1 MYLGQESWGQQA
13 SYGGQGMGQQIVQP
27 RQVQPNMMQGGA
39 QEVGA
44 AVHVSFVGC
53 VNDVV
58 GPIIRG
64 DYTRFCVNHGK
75 PAFKKQASPGGMEVM
90 IYFWDERDGPA
101 ASGWWL
107 GPKLGSDHVW
117 GFHPNKAA
125 RTPPTTGW
133 QVPHSGP
140 ADPTCILRVK
150 GPQQQQPQP
159 QQQQWGQQQQPQQN
173 WQQQQQ
179 QKQQAAQQAAQKAA
193 QLKQQQMQQQQML
206 QKQRMEQVKK
216 QQEELRI
223 KQEEQKKKQEE
234 QKKKQAEELAVK
246 RKEQAAVAAIRQKLM
261 KLKTASPDNFEAHL
275 KEFEEVQAK
284 EMANCGSQ
292 AATMQTEG
300 EKGVEAA
307 RERLKQ
313 LEERKI
319 KNEALMKEN
328 EEKRKKAA
336 AVAEERNG
344 ELEQLVGK
352 AEAASTKLTEAVA
365 KLTDDADITAKKL
378 AAATKAIETA
388 TEAAA
393 EEVKGCAEFLTA
405 KTAELAPGGIVMA
418 PEVRQSTQKLRSRL
432 EEVKKANN
440 MAAGKLRSGQQVA
453 EKKIAAKL
461 VTSKADALFTKY
473 DKDKDGSLSKDELLA
488 YASGEFKFTIP
499 GDTAAAIVKNLSGGA
514 KGVKKDLF
522 QKLKVQVGI
531 AREAAKDV
539 VRKQE
544 RLAKEKRLEELKE
557 ALQVKID
564 AAEKTVGETE
574 ELVVAAEKEAVPLVG
589 VKTSSAIM
597 AHVSGIE
604 AAVEK
609 AKVSVTASKET
620 VEALSEGVDADLAVW
635 LGIKVKKLDAKLG
648 KMDPRLT
655 KATSTVGRLQA
666 EGKRRD
672 TAEVGAFEK
681 RALATIKY
689 HQKAKTLSND
699 DVLAAIS
706 KKDKIAPDE
715 FVKFVQGCE
724 KEPTKEGAEETA
736 ELSADDLKR
745 VFAHLDEAS
754 AGSLSKDSFLNFIR
768 VYMKVTVATAIT
780 SEISIKDSKS
790 LRRLEVGEVV
800 EILEGP
806 TKEDSVDVMRVRAR
820 TVTDNIDGWITT
832 EGNKGTSFLA
842 EGGSLWRV
850 VKETI
855 LTGDFD
861 LDGENK
867 ESRKLKVGEILEVR
881 EWAKKEEKSGLMRM
895 KCRCKSDG
903 MVGYVTTVGNT
914 GTVFVEVV

>member
-1 MYLGQESWGQQA
+1 
-13 SYGGQGMGQQIVQP
+13 
-27 RQVQPNMMQGGA
+27 
-39 QEVGA
+39 
-44 AVHVSFVGC
+44 
-53 VNDVV
+53 
-58 GPIIRG
+58 
-64 DYTRFCVNHGK
+64 
-75 PAFKKQASPGGMEVM
+75 
-90 IYFWDERDGPA
+90 
-101 ASGWWL
+101 
-107 GPKLGSDHVW
+107 
-117 GFHPNKAA
+117 
-125 RTPPTTGW
+125 
-133 QVPHSGP
+133 
-140 ADPTCILRVK
+140 
-150 GPQQQQPQP
+150 
-159 QQQQWGQQQQPQQN
+159 
-173 WQQQQQ
+173 
-179 QKQQAAQQAAQKAA
+179 
-193 QLKQQQMQQQQML
+193 MQQQQMQ

-223 KQEEQKKKQEE
+223 KQAE

-246 RKEQAAVAAIRQKLM
+246 RKEQTAVAAIRQKII
-261 KLKTASPDNFEAHL
+261 KLKSSTAENFEANL
-275 KEFEEVQAK
+275 KEYEEVKEK
-284 EMANCGSQ
+284 EMGNCGSQ
-292 AATMQTEG
+292 AAATVTEG
-300 EKGVEAA
+300 DKAVEAA
-307 RERLKQ
+307 KERLAQ
-313 LEERKI
+313 LEERKV
-319 KNEALMKEN
+319 KNAALMKEN
-328 EEKRKKAA
+328 EEKRTAAA

-473 DKDKDGSLSKDELLA
+473 DKDKDGSLNKAELLA
-488 YASGEFKFTIP
+488 YAKGEFKFTIP
-499 GDTAAAIVKNLSGGA
+499 GDAADAIVKNLSGGA

-531 AREAAKDV
+531 AREQAKDA

-706 KKDKIAPDE
+706 KKDKIALGE
-715 FVKFVQGCE
+715 FVKFVQNCE
-724 KEPTKEGAEETA
+724 KEPKKEGEAEVA
-736 ELSADDLKR
+736 ELSEDDLKR
-745 VFAHLDEAS
+745 VFAHLDEES
-754 AGSLSKDSFLNFIR
+754 AGSLSKEKLLNFIR
-768 VYMKVTVATAIT
+768 VYMKVTKETAIT

-790 LRRLEVGEVV
+790 IRRLEIGEVV

-842 EGGSLWRV
+842 PGGNLWKV

-861 LDGENK
+861 LDGDNK
-867 ESRKLKVGEILEVR
+867 ESTRKLKVGEVVEVR

>member
-1 MYLGQESWGQQA
+1 
-13 SYGGQGMGQQIVQP
+13 
-27 RQVQPNMMQGGA
+27 
-39 QEVGA
+39 
-44 AVHVSFVGC
+44 
-53 VNDVV
+53 
-58 GPIIRG
+58 
-64 DYTRFCVNHGK
+64 
-75 PAFKKQASPGGMEVM
+75 
-90 IYFWDERDGPA
+90 
-101 ASGWWL
+101 
-107 GPKLGSDHVW
+107 
-117 GFHPNKAA
+117 
-125 RTPPTTGW
+125 
-133 QVPHSGP
+133 
-140 ADPTCILRVK
+140 
-150 GPQQQQPQP
+150 
-159 QQQQWGQQQQPQQN
+159 
-173 WQQQQQ
+173 
-179 QKQQAAQQAAQKAA
+179 
-193 QLKQQQMQQQQML
+193 MQQQQMQ

-223 KQEEQKKKQEE
+223 KQAE

-246 RKEQAAVAAIRQKLM
+246 RKEQTAVAAIRQKII
-261 KLKTASPDNFEAHL
+261 KLKSSTAENFEANL
-275 KEFEEVQAK
+275 KEYEEVKEK
-284 EMANCGSQ
+284 EMGNCGSQ
-292 AATMQTEG
+292 AAATVTEG
-300 EKGVEAA
+300 DKAVEAA
-307 RERLKQ
+307 KERLAQ
-313 LEERKI
+313 LEERKV
-319 KNEALMKEN
+319 KNAALMKEN
-328 EEKRKKAA
+328 EEKRTAAA

-473 DKDKDGSLSKDELLA
+473 DKDKDGSLNKAELLA
-488 YASGEFKFTIP
+488 YAKGEFKFTIP
-499 GDTAAAIVKNLSGGA
+499 GDAADAIVKNLSGGA

-531 AREAAKDV
+531 AREQAKDA

-706 KKDKIAPDE
+706 KKDKIALGE
-715 FVKFVQGCE
+715 FVKFVQNCE
-724 KEPTKEGAEETA
+724 KEPKKEGEAEVA
-736 ELSADDLKR
+736 ELSEDDLKR
-745 VFAHLDEAS
+745 VFAHLDEES
-754 AGSLSKDSFLNFIR
+754 AGSLSKEKLLNFIR
-768 VYMKVTVATAIT
+768 VYMKVTKETAIT

-790 LRRLEVGEVV
+790 IRRLEIGEVV

-806 TKEDSVDVMRVRAR
+806 TKEDSVEVMRVRAR

-842 EGGSLWRV
+842 PGGNLWKV

-861 LDGENK
+861 LDGDNK
-867 ESRKLKVGEILEVR
+867 ESTRKLKVGEVVEVR

-895 KCRCKSDG
+895 QCRCRSDG
-903 MVGYVTTVGNT
+903 LVGYVTTVGNT
-914 GTVFVEVV
+914 GTVFVAVL